1 MQSDYVGYYGKL
13 QKLSAK
19 LSRELRGTMTG
30 FTQLRVAATTEG
42 ALDLKTKSLVAL
54 AIGVTAHCD
63 GCIAYHIYDALRAGA
78 SREEIMEAVGVAIF
92 MGGGPA
98 MVYGCE
104 VLAALDQFEA
114 SGVNDTEKT

>member
-63 GCIAYHIYDALRAGA
+63 GCIAYHIHDALRAGA